1 MNDTT
6 LKTLSTFTDATADFM
21 RRISVDEKLHTA
33 LLEWP
38 EWDALRSQLLS
49 ANACLARQMQDR
61 HHD

>member
-6 LKTLSTFTDATADFM
+6 HTLENLSEATAEFM

-38 EWDALRSQLLS
+38 EWDALRSQLFS
-49 ANACLARQMQDR
+49 ANAYLAQQMKER
-61 HHD
+61 KS